1 MLKSDV
7 RKGET
12 ISAAGRLVSLW
23 DQLHGKPLGRWLF
36 SRIIS
41 IAIPY
46 TGTVRPLVR
55 EVRSGYARVELRER
69 RRVRNHLHSIHAIAL
84 ANVGEFT
91 GGLAMTATLPPN
103 VRSILLKLEV
113 EFLKK
118 ARGHVIAECSCTVP
132 VVSGPVDH
140 VVRTS
145 VRSAA
150 GEEVARVTAT
160 WRLDLVQ

>member
-1 MLKSDV
+1 V
-7 RKGET
+7 GP
-12 ISAAGRLVSLW
+12 AARLVALW
-23 DQLHGKPLGRWLF
+23 DQLQKRPGGRWLF

-55 EVRSGYARVELRER
+55 EVRSGYARVELHER

-84 ANVGEFT
+84 TNVGEFT
-91 GGLAMTATLPPN
+91 GGLAMTATAPAN

-118 ARGHVIAECSCTVP
+118 ARGVVTAECHCTVP

-140 VVRTS
+140 VVRTII
-145 VRSAA
+145 RDAA
-150 GEEVARVTAT
+150 GAEVARVAAT
-160 WRLDLVQ
+160 WRLDIIK